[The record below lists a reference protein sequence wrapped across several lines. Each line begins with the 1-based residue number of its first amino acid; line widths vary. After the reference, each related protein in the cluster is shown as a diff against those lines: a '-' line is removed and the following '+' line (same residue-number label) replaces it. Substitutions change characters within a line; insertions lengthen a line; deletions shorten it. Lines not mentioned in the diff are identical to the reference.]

1 MMIPTTAHPF
11 TRHRLGVVVAAVV
24 LLLAA
29 CSGTSN
35 GSDSRSSSTPTAP
48 SGAVGPAE
56 FAAYLSA
63 NPDVPLINVHIPYE
77 GHIVGTDDFVAFDE
91 IGGWGGLPDDK
102 DAPLAI
108 YCRSGNMSATA
119 AATLRKMGYRNI
131 VELDGGMNAWSAA
144 GNDLVDD
151 NPSAS

>member
-1 MMIPTTAHPF
+1 MISKIAHTS
-11 TRHRLGVVVAAVV
+11 TRHRLGAVVAAVV

-29 CSGTSN
+29 CSGSDN
-35 GSDSRSSSTPTAP
+35 GSDSRSPSSTPTA
-48 SGAVGPAE
+48 SSSAVGPAE

-63 NPDVPLINVHIPYE
+63 NPDVPLVNVHIPYE
-77 GHIVGTDDFVAFDE
+77 GHIEGTDNFVAFDE

-119 AATLRKMGYRNI
+119 AATLAEMGYRNI
-131 VELDGGMNAWSAA
+131 VDLDGGMNAWSAA

-151 NPSAS
+151 NPSPS